1 MRETLLLAVEIVLGI
16 AVLVT
21 TIRLIRGPSLAD
33 RIVAL
38 DLILALLAARIA
50 VESARTG
57 SELFVPILVGI
68 ALIAFV
74 GTILVARFM
83 EQREVDP

>member
-1 MRETLLLAVEIVLGI
+1 MRETVLLGVEIVLGL

-21 TIRLIRGPSLAD
+21 TIRLVRGPSLAD
-33 RIVAL
+33 RIIAL

-50 VESARTG
+50 VTSARTG
-57 SELFVPILVGI
+57 SEFFVPILVGI
-68 ALIAFV
+68 ALVVFV